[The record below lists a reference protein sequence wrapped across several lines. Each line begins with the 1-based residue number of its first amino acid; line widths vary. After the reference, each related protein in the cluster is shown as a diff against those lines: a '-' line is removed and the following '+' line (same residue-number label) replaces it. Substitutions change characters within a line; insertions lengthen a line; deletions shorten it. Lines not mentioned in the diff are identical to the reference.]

1 MVLRTR
7 IFLDARLSKS
17 GDAGLAGAKTKT
29 TIRQEIYVVKNII
42 LIYSPIR
49 MALAESGWDRY

>member
-1 MVLRTR
+1 MALKTR

-29 TIRQEIYVVKNII
+29 TIRQGIAVVKNII
-42 LIYSPIR
+42 IIYSPIR
-49 MALAESGWDRY
+49 MALTESGWDRY